1 MRPVKDWW
9 WLMEDN
15 RRLVVD
21 DSWSVNQD
29 WRLVNHD

>member
-9 WLMEDN
+9 WLMENN